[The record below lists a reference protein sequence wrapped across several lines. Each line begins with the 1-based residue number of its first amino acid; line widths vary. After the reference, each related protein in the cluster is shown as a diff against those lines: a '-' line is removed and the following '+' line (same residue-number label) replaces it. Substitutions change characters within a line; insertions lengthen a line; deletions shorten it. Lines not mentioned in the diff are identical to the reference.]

1 MALHWLSSSSSPPL
15 CLAAVICSVM
25 CLFWFELQK
34 AAVYLQFLASQLM
47 LQQKYFAQNR
57 TLVQGQWMAAGA
69 ERARSPPAARMDE
82 RFLDVSAGSYFHFTN
97 SAFSF
102 TVTSIIGNS
111 QMLWVF
117 FCFCPFL
124 HFLLQLPAS
133 PSLCV
138 RGLCLYSHCLF
149 FLFRNTSK
157 FSIIFTSF

>member
-57 TLVQGQWMAAGA
+57 TLV
-69 ERARSPPAARMDE
+69 
-82 RFLDVSAGSYFHFTN
+82 LDVSAGSYFHFTN

-117 FCFCPFL
+117 SVFA
-124 HFLLQLPAS
+124 HFFTFYYSSLPRRRSVYVACACTLTVS
-133 PSLCV
+133 FFSLEI
-138 RGLCLYSHCLF
+138 RANF
-149 FLFRNTSK
+149 Q
-157 FSIIFTSF
+157 

>member
-1 MALHWLSSSSSPPL
+1 MARHWLSSSSSPPL

-111 QMLWVF
+111 QML
-117 FCFCPFL
+117 C
-124 HFLLQLPAS
+124 
-133 PSLCV
+133 
-138 RGLCLYSHCLF
+138 F
-149 FLFRNTSK
+149 FLFLPISSLFIRAPCLAVALCTWPVPVLSLSLF
-157 FSIIFTSF
+157 FSLEIQATVYFQ

>member
-57 TLVQGQWMAAGA
+57 TLV
-69 ERARSPPAARMDE
+69 
-82 RFLDVSAGSYFHFTN
+82 LDVSAGSYFHFTN

>member
-1 MALHWLSSSSSPPL
+1 MALHCLSSSSSPPL

-82 RFLDVSAGSYFHFTN
+82 RFLDVSAGSYFL
-97 SAFSF
+97 SF
-102 TVTSIIGNS
+102 YKFCIQLYSYQYNWKQPDAVG
-111 QMLWVF
+111 F

-138 RGLCLYSHCLF
+138 RGLCSTLTVSF
-149 FLFRNTSK
+149 FSLEIQANFQ
-157 FSIIFTSF
+157 

>member
-1 MALHWLSSSSSPPL
+1 MARHWLSSSSSPPL

-117 FCFCPFL
+117 SVFA
-124 HFLLQLPAS
+124 HFFTFYYSSLPRRRSVYVACACT
-133 PSLCV
+133 LTV
-138 RGLCLYSHCLF
+138 KF
-149 FLFRNTSK
+149 FYLEIQANFQ
-157 FSIIFTSF
+157 